1 MLNIIDLETQFS
13 KQKISKSKKLSLRE
27 IEEDK
32 KNHFICFVDEGEES
46 YDAQISISE
55 KLEIIDFSC
64 DCSEKGF
71 CNHLLALA
79 IHIFEIK
86 NNKPTKKTKLKAKK
100 ISEAELAIENLN
112 SEEIKGWILEFFKKN
127 KEAEIQFLLEFGEK
141 KTDFSD
147 HEIKSIIDK
156 SIQSV
161 VGKKKNITAPEIKKI
176 VDILTKSLEPVEEF
190 MWQNITKNIALETY
204 NLICDHLLSFQMNIY
219 TTSNRIESFID
230 KFRTKF
236 AINFNQIKDQS
247 VWEILAQEYWNYY
260 LKGTGSIPHT
270 LYHLLF
276 DIYKYAD
283 IPQKKFIAKLVKE
296 KIDIWIKNDVGLR
309 TELREHLLDIMIEN
323 EMFFSVKSYF
333 PIAFYQNSYNI
344 KILNELLK
352 FDKNLVEKY
361 CNVIINRNSNE
372 KYNYP
377 YYEIL
382 EKLYL
387 ENNDLGKLAIIK
399 KLKFQGN
406 PTLEDYIF
414 IEQNEIDNGEF
425 KKFRTKILAN
435 LRRSFY
441 QYPENAEI
449 YFQILEYEKNY
460 TKMLDVIDE
469 NLPTFVINQYSEK
482 LYLIDKEK
490 FLVKVSRR
498 SSWNSVGSEDEKL
511 ADFLVSKYD
520 NAHLKSYFSKNSFG
534 FGSYGFS
541 SLVLKKLK

>member
-1 MLNIIDLETQFS
+1 M
-13 KQKISKSKKLSLRE
+13 
-27 IEEDK
+27 
-32 KNHFICFVDEGEES
+32 
-46 YDAQISISE
+46 
-55 KLEIIDFSC
+55 
-64 DCSEKGF
+64 
-71 CNHLLALA
+71 
-79 IHIFEIK
+79 
-86 NNKPTKKTKLKAKK
+86 
-100 ISEAELAIENLN
+100 
-112 SEEIKGWILEFFKKN
+112 
-127 KEAEIQFLLEFGEK
+127 
-141 KTDFSD
+141 
-147 HEIKSIIDK
+147 
-156 SIQSV
+156 
-161 VGKKKNITAPEIKKI
+161 
-176 VDILTKSLEPVEEF
+176 EPVEEF
-190 MWQNITKNIALETY
+190 MWQNIAKNIALETY
-204 NLICDHLLSFQMNIY
+204 NLICDHLMSFQVNIY

-296 KIDIWIKNDVGLR
+296 QIEIWIKNDVGLR

-361 CNVIINRNSNE
+361 CNEIINRNSNE

-406 PTLEDYIF
+406 PTVEDYIF
-414 IEQNEIDNGEF
+414 IEQNETDNGEF

-511 ADFLVSKYD
+511 ANFLVSKYD
-520 NAHLKSYFSKNSFG
+520 NAHIKSYFSKNSFG